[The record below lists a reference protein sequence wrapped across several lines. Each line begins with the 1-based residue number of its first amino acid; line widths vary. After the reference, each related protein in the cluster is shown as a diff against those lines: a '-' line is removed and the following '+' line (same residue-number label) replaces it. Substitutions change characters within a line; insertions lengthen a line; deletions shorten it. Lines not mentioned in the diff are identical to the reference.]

1 MPALWGNTDNA
12 ANMQALRDTQ
22 GCKQLNYEMLFDR
35 QIELKIQDNITLV
48 PELLHMEEELACD
61 LDHAET

>member
-1 MPALWGNTDNA
+1 
-12 ANMQALRDTQ
+12 MQALHDTQ

-48 PELLHMEEELACD
+48 PELLHMLKPEPRNTRPIYKSPLT
-61 LDHAET
+61 LQR

>member
-1 MPALWGNTDNA
+1 
-12 ANMQALRDTQ
+12 MQALRDTQ

-35 QIELKIQDNITLV
+35 QIEDNITLV

>member
-1 MPALWGNTDNA
+1 
-12 ANMQALRDTQ
+12 MQALRDTQ